1 MHAMPSVF
9 SKICCNSQ
17 FENKC
22 IQFRITYFKD
32 EGMAVNQKGEVFLMF
47 KGQPYLKFVVFLFQP
62 KKLGFSHFG
71 NLRKKKFDESTDY
84 ICPMDAT
91 PAATNGTQ
99 KNYGGYKGL
108 SPLTDKE
115 LDQVGQTD

>member
-1 MHAMPSVF
+1 M
-9 SKICCNSQ
+9 
-17 FENKC
+17 FE
-22 IQFRITYFKD
+22 
-32 EGMAVNQKGEVFLMF
+32 
-47 KGQPYLKFVVFLFQP
+47 GQPYFSYLKLVVSLFQP

-84 ICPMDAT
+84 ICPMDT
-91 PAATNGTQ
+91 NPAAANGTQ

-108 SPLTDKE
+108 SPFTDRE